1 MRFAVPVAVA
11 ALVPLLVP
19 AANATAV
26 ARHPRLPAAEA
37 AAVRYA
43 VQHGMTTGIAV
54 VDTKTGRV
62 YAAGKADHFF
72 QSASVV
78 KTLIATRLIL
88 RGKLHGDNR
97 ALAYRMITQSD
108 NDAASALYPK
118 AGGDRLVP
126 RLAHHYGVP
135 DLGRPTTTTGEMRWG
150 ATKLTARGMAKLYAA
165 IRQDPLVWPWLSRTM
180 HAYQRYSSAG
190 EPNAWGLAAA
200 SPHAAVKNGW
210 VLDGDPLRAQIN
222 TTGFVDHDRFTVA
235 IFSRGPTS
243 LYYRGGEAIVSAEA
257 ELIAPHGHV
266 RVR

>member
-1 MRFAVPVAVA
+1 MRLAVPIAVA
-11 ALVPLLVP
+11 ALVPLLFP
-19 AANATAV
+19 AVSATAI
-26 ARHPRLPAAEA
+26 ARQPRLSVAED

-43 VQHGMTTGIAV
+43 EQQGMTTGVAV
-54 VDTKTGRV
+54 VDTKTDQV
-62 YAAGKADHFF
+62 YVAGKADHFF

-78 KTLIATRLIL
+78 KTLIAARLIL
-88 RGKLHGDNR
+88 RGKLHGENR
-97 ALAYRMITQSD
+97 SLAYRMITQSD

-118 AGGDRLVP
+118 AGGDRLVLK
-126 RLAHHYGVP
+126 LAHHYGVP
-135 DLGRPTTTTGEMRWG
+135 DLGRPTTTTGPRRWG

-165 IRQDPLVWPWLSRTM
+165 IRHDPLVWPWLSRTM

-190 EPNAWGLAAA
+190 EPNDWGLAAA

-222 TTGFVDHDRFTVA
+222 TTGFVDHDRFAVA

-243 LYYRGGEAIVSAEA
+243 LYYRSGEAIVSAEA
-257 ELIAPHGHV
+257 TLIAPHGHV